1 MNETYPGLEGATG
14 LGEQRAIADVD
25 VLPELSAD
33 ADRSLDAGRAIRPG
47 DGRRH
52 RGRPPGPGHLTSGG
66 SPRATLF
73 DAEGH
78 DRDVAFSVEAATDLK
93 DDQLLWVDAS
103 RSDAPAALETLGGPL
118 GLAPEDIERISA
130 TTGRARLVR
139 TSQHL
144 HLTLH
149 TLEPVDGSDDPASR
163 ELDILVGHDIVVT
176 IHDGPVASV
185 DRYVASL
192 TGETRLGA
200 AGSADLLSALVDE
213 VINGYFAVIESIER
227 EIDRLDGLALKGA
240 DDDELLAGIV
250 TVRRR
255 IGSMRRLVA
264 PHRDALAALARPDM
278 RVEEGFGQPWPGLVD
293 RLERVLDGIDALR
306 DALLGTFDLHM
317 ARAAHRANDVM
328 KTLTLLSAILLPAA
342 LVAGIM
348 GMNFQL
354 PMFDEPGN
362 FWVVLLAMA
371 VLAVAILGVAR
382 WRRWI

>member
-1 MNETYPGLEGATG
+1 MT
-14 LGEQRAIADVD
+14 
-25 VLPELSAD
+25 PE
-33 ADRSLDAGRAIRPG
+33 
-47 DGRRH
+47 
-52 RGRPPGPGHLTSGG
+52 G

-78 DRDVAFSVEAATDLK
+78 DRIVAFSTETATDLT
-93 DDQLLWVDAS
+93 DDQLLWVDAD
-103 RSDAPAALETLGGPL
+103 RAEATDVLEILRDPL
-118 GLAPEDIERISA
+118 DLTSEDIERISA

-149 TLEPVDGSDDPASR
+149 TLEPIDGSDEPASR
-163 ELDILVGHDIVVT
+163 ELDIIVGQDLVVT
-176 IHDGPVASV
+176 IHDGPIASV
-185 DRYVASL
+185 ERYTASL

-200 AGSADLLSALVDE
+200 ASAADLLSSIVDE

-227 EIDRLDGLALKGA
+227 DIERLDGLALKGA
-240 DDDELLAGIV
+240 DDDELLAAIV

-264 PHRDALAALARPDM
+264 PHRDALAALARPDI
-278 RVEEGFGQPWPGLVD
+278 RVEEGLGQPWPGLVD
-293 RLERVLDGIDALR
+293 RLERVLDGMDILR

-328 KTLTLLSAILLPAA
+328 KTLTLVSAILLPAA
-342 LVAGIM
+342 LVASIM
-348 GMNFQL
+348 GMNFPL
-354 PMFDEPGN
+354 PMFDEPSN
-362 FWVVLLAMA
+362 FWLVLASM
-371 VLAVAILGVAR
+371 VILAVAILGVAR